1 MLQPDDINV
10 GDWIAVREAPN
21 TAFDNIRGV
30 ALLVKAVDLPFVVCR
45 FFSHPLTRTN
55 VILDTSLCQLMRVTD
70 MFVQAQ
76 LGSDLLAVAFN
87 ERQCDIYALA
97 QAKALQQV
105 PMLTQK
111 EETAPEKDG

>member
-45 FFSHPLTRTN
+45 FFSHPLTEARCPVERLVGSPN
-55 VILDTSLCQLMRVTD
+55 SLGQ
-70 MFVQAQ
+70 
-76 LGSDLLAVAFN
+76 
-87 ERQCDIYALA
+87 
-97 QAKALQQV
+97 
-105 PMLTQK
+105 P
-111 EETAPEKDG
+111 